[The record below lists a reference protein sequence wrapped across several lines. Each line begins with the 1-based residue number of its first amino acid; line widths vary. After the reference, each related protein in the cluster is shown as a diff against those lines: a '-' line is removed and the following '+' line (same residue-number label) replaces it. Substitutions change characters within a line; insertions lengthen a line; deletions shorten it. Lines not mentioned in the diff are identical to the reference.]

1 MNLPEIEKEKI
12 MNTAV
17 AKLGGAFAAYVGKV
31 GIVAALSNPVTWVVA
46 GTAIAGAV
54 IYEAVKD

>member
-1 MNLPEIEKEKI
+1 